1 MQYYQSKDTNWEL
14 FFVLGS
20 FKCVIWGMLKKKT
33 QQQTS
38 EEWIIQKWLVGFIVC

>member
-20 FKCVIWGMLKKKT
+20 FKCVIWGMLKKNNNNK
-33 QQQTS
+33 QVKN
-38 EEWIIQKWLVGFIVC
+38 ELFKND